1 MIDTEGHS
9 CVQVLVWRPAEL
21 LNGRMAM
28 IGFTLGALTQL
39 RTGQTVWA
47 QLNSAPFAYLA
58 AYGMVVLASLV
69 NECAFANLASDC
81 FCEGLIVAVLASW
94 Y

>member
-1 MIDTEGHS
+1 MHFQLVSEDETILIQVDTA
-9 CVQVLVWRPAEL
+9 PALHCLPRLHGALLFHVAAEI

-47 QLNSAPFAYLA
+47 QLNGAPFAYLA

-69 NECAFANLASDC
+69 NE
-81 FCEGLIVAVLASW
+81 
-94 Y
+94 